1 MPAGRRWSGCP
12 GRRSGR
18 RSGENPAATGFRA
31 ERARNTLRG
40 VTRPV
45 DIFEEIVRLRR
56 EGIPAAL
63 ATIVGTRGSTPGRT
77 SMRLLVLADGAFL
90 GTVGGGC
97 LEAEVYDA
105 ALEVLADEQ
114 PRSLT
119 FRLTEQ
125 DSPDSGLMCGGEVTI
140 FVEPIST
147 PSLWIFGGGHVS
159 KALTQ
164 VATLAGFRTTV
175 VDDRADYATAA
186 RFPEAHATLAR
197 PYPEAVATM
206 PIRQNAYAV
215 VVTRGH
221 REDGVVLEALG
232 RRFAAGDRLRFLG
245 MIGSKTKQALL
256 WKHLRAAGI
265 GDDFLATVRTPMGA
279 YLGGKSHEEIAV
291 SVVAEL
297 IAVRRLGHD
306 LAATWAGRSK
316 PRGRAEGVRPPRG
329 DDAGEAAG

>member
-1 MPAGRRWSGCP
+1 MA
-12 GRRSGR
+12 RS
-18 RSGENPAATGFRA
+18 PD
-31 ERARNTLRG
+31 
-40 VTRPV
+40 V
-45 DIFEEIVRLRR
+45 FEEVVRLRR

-77 SMRLLVLADGAFL
+77 SMRLLVLADGTFL

-97 LEAEVYDA
+97 LEAEVYDT
-105 ALEVLADEQ
+105 ALQVLADEQ

-159 KALTQ
+159 KSLCQ
-164 VATLAGFRTTV
+164 VASLAGFSTTV
-175 VDDRADYATAA
+175 VDDRAEFCTAA
-186 RFPEAHATLAR
+186 RFPEAHTTLTSSYAD
-197 PYPEAVATM
+197 AVARM
-206 PIRQNAYAV
+206 PIRQNSYGV
-215 VVTRGH
+215 IVTRGH

-232 RRFAAGDRLRFLG
+232 RRFEQGHRLRFLG

-256 WKHLRAAGI
+256 WKHLRSAGI
-265 GDDFLATVRTPMGA
+265 KDEFLDTVRTPMGA
-279 YLGGKSHEEIAV
+279 FLGGRSHEEIAV

-306 LAATWAGRSK
+306 LASTWEQRQKQKGRV
-316 PRGRAEGVRPPRG
+316 EGVRELP
-329 DDAGEAAG
+329 AAEA

>member
-1 MPAGRRWSGCP
+1 MRTRL
-12 GRRSGR
+12 
-18 RSGENPAATGFRA
+18 AT
-31 ERARNTLRG
+31 TLR
-40 VTRPV
+40 PV
-45 DIFEEIVRLRR
+45 SRHRDIFEEIVRLRS

-77 SMRLLVLADGAFL
+77 SMRLLVLSDGTFL

-97 LEAEVYDA
+97 LEAEVYET
-105 ALEVLADEQ
+105 ALLVLADEQ
-114 PRSLT
+114 PRSLQ

-147 PSLWIFGGGHVS
+147 PALWIFGGGHVS
-159 KALTQ
+159 KALCQ
-164 VATLAGFRTTV
+164 VAALAGFRTTI
-175 VDDRADYATAA
+175 VDDRATFATSE
-186 RFPEAHATLAR
+186 RFPEAHATLAA
-197 PYPEAVATM
+197 PYVQAVAQL
-206 PIRQNAYAV
+206 PIRQNSYVV

-221 REDGVVLEALG
+221 HEDAVVLDALG

-265 GDDFLATVRTPMGA
+265 TDEFLATVRTPMGA
-279 YLGGKSHEEIAV
+279 YVGGKTHEEIAV

-297 IAVRRLGHD
+297 IAVRRLGKD
-306 LAATWAGRSK
+306 MASTWEGRQK
-316 PRGRAEGVRPPRG
+316 PKGRTEGVRELP
-329 DDAGEAAG
+329 AAEA

>member
-1 MPAGRRWSGCP
+1 MS
-12 GRRSGR
+12 
-18 RSGENPAATGFRA
+18 
-31 ERARNTLRG
+31 
-40 VTRPV
+40 RPIDV
-45 DIFEEIVRLRR
+45 FEEIVRLRR

-77 SMRLLVLADGAFL
+77 CMRLLVLADGTFL

-97 LEAEVYDA
+97 LEAEVYDT
-105 ALEVLADEQ
+105 ALQVLASEQ

-140 FVEPIST
+140 FVEPITT

-159 KALTQ
+159 KALGQ
-164 VATLAGFRTTV
+164 VAALAGFRVVV
-175 VDDRADYATAA
+175 VDDRADFATAA
-186 RFPEAHATLAR
+186 RFPEAQETVVAL
-197 PYPEAVATM
+197 YPEAVAGM
-206 PIRQNAYAV
+206 PIRQNSYAV

-221 REDGVVLEALG
+221 REDGVVLEAFG

-256 WKHLRAAGI
+256 WKHLRSLGI
-265 GDDFLATVRTPMGA
+265 LDEFLATVRTPMGA
-279 YLGGKSHEEIAV
+279 YLGGRSHEEIAV

-297 IAVRRLGHD
+297 IAVRRLGRD
-306 LAATWAGRSK
+306 MAATWDHRQKPKGRS
-316 PRGRAEGVRPPRG
+316 EGVRELP
-329 DDAGEAAG
+329 AAGA

>member
-1 MPAGRRWSGCP
+1 VA
-12 GRRSGR
+12 RS
-18 RSGENPAATGFRA
+18 PD
-31 ERARNTLRG
+31 
-40 VTRPV
+40 V
-45 DIFEEIVRLRR
+45 FEEVVRLRR

-77 SMRLLVLADGAFL
+77 SMRLLVLADGTFL

-97 LEAEVYDA
+97 LEAEVYDT
-105 ALEVLADEQ
+105 ALQVLADEQ

-147 PSLWIFGGGHVS
+147 PALWIFGGGHVS
-159 KALTQ
+159 KSLCQ
-164 VATLAGFRTTV
+164 VASLAGFCTTV
-175 VDDRADYATAA
+175 VDDRAEFCTAA
-186 RFPEAHATLAR
+186 RFPEAHTTLSL
-197 PYPEAVATM
+197 PYADAVARM
-206 PIRQNAYAV
+206 PIRQNSYGLI
-215 VVTRGH
+215 VTRGH

-232 RRFAAGDRLRFLG
+232 RRFEQGDRLRFLG

-256 WKHLRAAGI
+256 WKHLRSVGI
-265 GDDFLATVRTPMGA
+265 KDEFLDTVRTPMGA
-279 YLGGKSHEEIAV
+279 WLGGRSHEEIAV

-306 LAATWAGRSK
+306 LASTWEQRQKAKGRV
-316 PRGRAEGVRPPRG
+316 EGVRELP
-329 DDAGEAAG
+329 AAEA

>member
-1 MPAGRRWSGCP
+1 MSRHPD
-12 GRRSGR
+12 
-18 RSGENPAATGFRA
+18 
-31 ERARNTLRG
+31 L
-40 VTRPV
+40 
-45 DIFEEIVRLRR
+45 FEEIVRLRR

-77 SMRLLVLADGAFL
+77 SMRLLVLGDGTFL

-105 ALEVLADEQ
+105 AVQVIADEQ

-140 FVEPIST
+140 FVEPITT
-147 PSLWIFGGGHVS
+147 PSLWIFGAGHVS
-159 KALTQ
+159 KALCQ
-164 VATLAGFRTTV
+164 VAVLAGFRTTI
-175 VDDRADYATAA
+175 VDDRADFATAE
-186 RFPEAHATLAR
+186 RFPEAHGALAMAF
-197 PYPEAVATM
+197 PDAVAQL

-232 RRFAAGDRLRFLG
+232 RRFAKGERLRFLG
-245 MIGSKTKQALL
+245 MIGSKSKQALL
-256 WKHLRAAGI
+256 WKHLRASGI

-306 LAATWAGRSK
+306 LAGTWAERSSQ
-316 PRGRAEGVRPPRG
+316 RARQEGVRDLP
-329 DDAGEAAG
+329 AAGDAP